1 MNINVN
7 IIFGIIVLYLLYK
20 NNSISKKVETMTN
33 TGNIADAITKYY
45 KADVQAI
52 RNLAEISQKLQE
64 GKLTIPGNLT
74 VKGSFNYL
82 PKGTIVAFNGKIA
95 PSGWALCDGKMGTPD
110 LRGRFIYGYGARQG
124 SKVGAVGG
132 SETHKLTIAEMPA
145 HNHSMNAAGN
155 HYHNLNRSLY
165 KHHRSF
171 KGSNDRDHTIKHY
184 YGTKWAWKTN
194 YGGNHAHHINHNGG
208 NRAHNNM
215 PPYYVLSW
223 IMKL

>member
-1 MNINVN
+1 MNTKVN
-7 IIFGIIVLYLLYK
+7 IVFGIIVLYLLYK
-20 NNSISKKVETMTN
+20 NISISKKVETMAN

-45 KADVQAI
+45 KADVQSI
-52 RNLAEISQKLQE
+52 RNLAEVSQKLQE

-124 SKVGAVGG
+124 NKVGAAGG
-132 SETHKLTIAEMPA
+132 SETHKLSVAEMPS
-145 HNHSMNAAGN
+145 HNHSMRAAGHHSHN
-155 HYHNLNRSLY
+155 KRIKQLCYKDGGCAGIWSYH
-165 KHHRSF
+165 
-171 KGSNDRDHTIKHY
+171 GG
-184 YGTKWAWKTN
+184 YGRGGWGNAGVN
-194 YGGNHAHHINHNGG
+194 GAGNHAHHINNNGG